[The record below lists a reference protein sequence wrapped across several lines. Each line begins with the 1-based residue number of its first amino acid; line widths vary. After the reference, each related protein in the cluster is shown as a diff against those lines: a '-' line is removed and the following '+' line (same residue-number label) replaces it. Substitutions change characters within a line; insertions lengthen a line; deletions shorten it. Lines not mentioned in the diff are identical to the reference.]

1 MWQGDE
7 KWVGGGG
14 VGMAI
19 IGQHAPIGLNKWA
32 QSGNFHVLSC
42 TILTRPAGAA

>member
-1 MWQGDE
+1 MWQGGE

-19 IGQHAPIGLNKWA
+19 IGQHAPICANKWA
-32 QSGNFHVLSC
+32 QSGNCHVLC
-42 TILTRPAGAA
+42 RTIK